1 MRSFADCSTE
11 IGLRDNGRLGLL
23 AAFENAEFM
32 LPLRVVDD
40 VEIRA
45 AIVSRGHRSRHL
57 AGSDAGRPSRT
68 AC

>member
-1 MRSFADCSTE
+1 
-11 IGLRDNGRLGLL
+11 
-23 AAFENAEFM
+23 M

-45 AIVSRGHRSRHL
+45 TIVSRGHRSRHL
-57 AGSDAGRPSRT
+57 ARTPTQDAPAVT